1 MEPTSISEA
10 RTTPG
15 ATPERE
21 PIPSREARQS
31 IWALAGGKGGV
42 GRSLLAANL
51 GVQLARAG
59 RRVVLIDL
67 DLQGSNLHVFL
78 GYQRLPRTLGDIA
91 SGKAALLSEIACET
105 PTTHLRII
113 GGLQRGDLRDDPV
126 AFVRQVAEQFAT
138 LSADH
143 VIVDCGSGR
152 WPATVATFAE
162 ATVGILVTT
171 PEPAALES
179 LYLFTETY
187 LRWILLRAVTGESM
201 GTIQEH

>member
-78 GYQRLPRTLGDIA
+78 GYQRLPRTLADFI
-91 SGKAALLSEIACET
+91 SGRARALSEVACET
-105 PTTHLRII
+105 PTTHLRLI
-113 GGLQRGDLRDDPV
+113 GGMPPGAPRAHPPG
-126 AFVRQVAEQFAT
+126 FA
-138 LSADH
+138 
-143 VIVDCGSGR
+143 R
-152 WPATVATFAE
+152 PPPAPPPPRPAP
-162 ATVGILVTT
+162 T
-171 PEPAALES
+171 PTPC
-179 LYLFTETY
+179 
-187 LRWILLRAVTGESM
+187 RR
-201 GTIQEH
+201 